1 MHFGSL
7 TVDWPHK
14 NHSRAVI
21 PPKGELMQ
29 AFADSAG
36 LCMQVV
42 ACMIVQ
48 RLTFITIS
56 ANYRLHVPLEG
67 FVGDLA
73 PFLLIQIPEHGCL
86 A

>member
-42 ACMIVQ
+42 VQ

-56 ANYRLHVPLEG
+56 ANYRLHVPLHQVKG
-67 FVGDLA
+67 LWA
-73 PFLLIQIPEHGCL
+73 I
-86 A
+86 